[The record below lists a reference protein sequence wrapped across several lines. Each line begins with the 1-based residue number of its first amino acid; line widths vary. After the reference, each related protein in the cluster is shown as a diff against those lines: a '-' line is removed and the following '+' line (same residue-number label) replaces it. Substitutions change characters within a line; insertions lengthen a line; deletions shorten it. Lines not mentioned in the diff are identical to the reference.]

1 MSSAEMRPRR
11 VELAG
16 KVGGLVLDVLI
27 LGYSPDTWVV
37 IPSAHLGFWVQSR
50 AVIGVFSTWMEFETG
65 SPRRWPRRRV
75 WTRREKDPRARRE
88 GLCQPSEGRC

>member
-1 MSSAEMRPRR
+1 MALSSAEMRPRR

-37 IPSAHLGFWVQSR
+37 IPSGHLGF
-50 AVIGVFSTWMEFETG
+50 
-65 SPRRWPRRRV
+65 
-75 WTRREKDPRARRE
+75 
-88 GLCQPSEGRC
+88 